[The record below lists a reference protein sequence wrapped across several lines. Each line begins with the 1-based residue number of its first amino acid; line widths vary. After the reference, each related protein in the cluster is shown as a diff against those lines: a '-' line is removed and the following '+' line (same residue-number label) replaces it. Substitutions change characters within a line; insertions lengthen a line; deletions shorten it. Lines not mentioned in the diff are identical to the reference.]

1 MIPILETQR
10 LRLVAP
16 SAACAAAYELFYTDG
31 AASGGY
37 GGPISAGAAW
47 ARLSADLGS
56 WYLQGFGV
64 WAVQRSSD
72 GEYVGTCGFWQGR
85 GWPRELTWWL
95 LPRYRGQGLA
105 KEASHAAVQHAYDVF
120 GWATVE
126 TYMNDHNAE
135 ALGLVLRLG
144 GQQVRRQSFPDGEER
159 NVYALPRAE
168 N

>member
-16 SAACAAAYELFYTDG
+16 SAALRGSLRAVLHRRSSFRWVRRPHLSLAQPGHVCLQISALGTSRAL
-31 AASGGY
+31 ASGQ
-37 GGPISAGAAW
+37 SK
-47 ARLSADLGS
+47 
-56 WYLQGFGV
+56 
-64 WAVQRSSD
+64 RSSD

-120 GWATVE
+120 
-126 TYMNDHNAE
+126 
-135 ALGLVLRLG
+135 R
-144 GQQVRRQSFPDGEER
+144 VRQP
-159 NVYALPRAE
+159 
-168 N
+168 